1 LVNGD
6 AHVGRASGSSALA
19 GAPIL
24 TVPVELVHGLPVAVS
39 LWGARNDEAV
49 LLQLGQALERGR
61 DASTG
66 ALPEPTFPEWV

>member
-1 LVNGD
+1 MTSCD
-6 AHVGRASGSSALA
+6 SSALS

-39 LWGARNDEAV
+39 LWGARGSEAT
-49 LLQLGQALERGR
+49 LLQLGRALESGR

-66 ALPEPTFPEWV
+66 PLPEPTFPAWV